1 MFLPQISPAQETK
14 NATIE
19 ERLVRLEE
27 GQKNLEKS
35 LEDFRSEMNTRF
47 NDMNTRFS
55 DMNTRF
61 SDVNKRFDDL
71 RFWLQFILGTVV
83 LILGGLVAQWML
95 FWKRLSQVE
104 ARVDERIVLGYKEE
118 ELKEIKRRLE
128 TLEARISGQV

>member
-47 NDMNTRFS
+47 N